1 MARTRAR
8 KRERADGPA
17 VRPIWA
23 GTLTFGLVS
32 VPVELYPAVRSQ
44 RPGLRMLDDKGAP
57 LERRFYDPE
66 NDRTVPYEDLVRGFE
81 IEKGKFVVLDDEELD
96 ALAPEKSR
104 DIDLRRF
111 VPVDQLDP
119 IYFQRAYFL
128 TPGSESTKA
137 YRLLAA
143 TMEKTGRAGIATFV
157 MRDTEYLTAIIA
169 EHGVLRAEILRFQ
182 DEVRTPADVG
192 ISRPR
197 KASPAGKTRMLKAI
211 RAGSADEL
219 DESELEDT
227 WTTKLEKL
235 VEKKRRKGEDVVKAG
250 TREMEPADVQVI
262 DLLEVLKKSMA
273 EASRA
278 EKKPAKRAARKTTL
292 PELRVRSAGSLT
304 ASGRF

>member
-1 MARTRAR
+1 MARTRTR
-8 KRERADGPA
+8 KRERADAPA

-32 VPVELYPAVRSQ
+32 VPVELYSAVRSQ

-57 LERRFYDPE
+57 LERRYYDPE
-66 NDRTVPYEDLVRGFE
+66 SGRNVPYEDLARGFE
-81 IEKGKFVVLDDEELD
+81 IEKGKFVVLDDEELE

-128 TPGSESTKA
+128 APGSESTKA

-192 ISRPR
+192 ISRHR
-197 KASPAGKTRMLKAI
+197 KAPAAEKNRMLKAI
-211 RAGSADEL
+211 RAASSDEL

-227 WTTKLEKL
+227 WTEKLEKL
-235 VEKKRRKGEDVVKAG
+235 VEKKRKKGEDVVKA
-250 TREMEPADVQVI
+250 RAEEVEPADVQVI

-278 EKKPAKRAARKTTL
+278 EKKPAKRAARKTT
-292 PELRVRSAGSLT
+292 RKRARS
-304 ASGRF
+304 